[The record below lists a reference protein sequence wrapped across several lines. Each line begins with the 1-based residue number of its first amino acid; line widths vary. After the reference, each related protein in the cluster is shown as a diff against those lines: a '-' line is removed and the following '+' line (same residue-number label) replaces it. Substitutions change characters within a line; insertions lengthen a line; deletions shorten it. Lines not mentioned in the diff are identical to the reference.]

1 MQAIEKNHHLKIQF
15 DFSRGINMTLSIRK
29 YGHSAKA
36 LELPSRMPT
45 QLDKIERYFIDIL
58 KTH

>member
-1 MQAIEKNHHLKIQF
+1 
-15 DFSRGINMTLSIRK
+15 MTLSIRK

-36 LELPSRMPT
+36 LELPSHMPT